1 MTLDRNLS
9 DRLSVLNELAMVY
22 ETGVNLFSEKDYL
35 NEFYDFYE
43 IRSRKEKLIPSPC
56 GFEET
61 LKDVSGD
68 DCWKPIADKTKSL
81 FGIPRRVMVFENVR
95 NLQKSGAPKKKKPRR
110 KTADSAENAV
120 TVENSV
126 PMNNT
131 VSAGYTLPTEYPY
144 SVGYTTPTVY
154 TAGIENSASANQDA
168 QEQPNP
174 AGYTSGDFEENK

>member
-43 IRSRKEKLIPSPC
+43 IRNRKEKLIPSPC

-95 NLQKSGAPKKKKPRR
+95 NLQEELGGLDGLSPFY
-110 KTADSAENAV
+110 
-120 TVENSV
+120 SV
-126 PMNNT
+126 FDLMFCEF
-131 VSAGYTLPTEYPY
+131 GDYTLCF
-144 SVGYTTPTVY
+144 
-154 TAGIENSASANQDA
+154 I
-168 QEQPNP
+168 
-174 AGYTSGDFEENK
+174 SGSNN

>member
-81 FGIPRRVMVFENVR
+81 FGIPGRVMVFENVR
-95 NLQKSGAPKKKKPRR
+95 DLQEELGGSDGLSPFYFVF
-110 KTADSAENAV
+110 DLMFCEF
-120 TVENSV
+120 
-126 PMNNT
+126 
-131 VSAGYTLPTEYPY
+131 GDYTLCF
-144 SVGYTTPTVY
+144 
-154 TAGIENSASANQDA
+154 I
-168 QEQPNP
+168 
-174 AGYTSGDFEENK
+174 SGSNN